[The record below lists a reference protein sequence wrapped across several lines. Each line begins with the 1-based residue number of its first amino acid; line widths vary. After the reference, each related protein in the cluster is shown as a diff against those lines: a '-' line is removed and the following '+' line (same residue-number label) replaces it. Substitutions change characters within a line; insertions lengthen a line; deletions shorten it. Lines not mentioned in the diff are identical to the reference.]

1 MRARILGVFFECKD
15 RCIARRFYRANVT
28 YKCDLC
34 ITGNRRRRQ
43 EYTNIFARHFSDEI
57 NRVHIFFGKYFAA
70 EKCARKIVREK
81 LGIELNRAFPGFLTQ
96 ILTTGSPN
104 YPILIAPNF
113 RSDATKNH

>member
-1 MRARILGVFFECKD
+1 MFFEYKD

-57 NRVHIFFGKYFAA
+57 NRVHIFSANILLPKNVR
-70 EKCARKIVREK
+70 EKLGREK
-81 LGIELNRAFPGFLTQ
+81 LGIELNRAFPRFLTQ
-96 ILTTGSPN
+96 NLTTGSPN
-104 YPILIAPNF
+104 YPILIAWNF